1 MYPYE
6 FVRRR
11 DEFKMKFVEESRVK
25 NVCDARLESAT
36 TEASN
41 YRSQSTRDRLFA
53 SISYTLLYLRAYVYI

>member
-6 FVRRR
+6 FVRGR
-11 DEFKMKFVEESRVK
+11 DEFKMKFVEESRV